1 MNSKQFFK
9 QLGMLLYGIDGIYDE
24 YGRKNKIASTNVLW
38 VLYALNDD
46 EKHSQKD
53 ICDGWSIPRTTINT
67 IIKDLEQQQ
76 MVEMIPIFGKRRKKI
91 RIPDVIVY
99 INGLP
104 LIVIELKS
112 FDEDVINATLEHSYA
127 QLGSNSKHDGY
138 RYDIPTLFN
147 YNVEADV

>member
-1 MNSKQFFK
+1 MVKE
-9 QLGMLLYGIDGIYDE
+9 G
-24 YGRKNKIASTNVLW
+24 KN
-38 VLYALNDD
+38 
-46 EKHSQKD
+46 
-53 ICDGWSIPRTTINT
+53 
-67 IIKDLEQQQ
+67 
-76 MVEMIPIFGKRRKKI
+76 I
-91 RIPDVIVY
+91 RILDVIVY

-112 FDEDVINATLEHSYA
+112 FDEDIINATLEHSYA

>member
-1 MNSKQFFK
+1 MVKE
-9 QLGMLLYGIDGIYDE
+9 G
-24 YGRKNKIASTNVLW
+24 KN
-38 VLYALNDD
+38 
-46 EKHSQKD
+46 
-53 ICDGWSIPRTTINT
+53 
-67 IIKDLEQQQ
+67 
-76 MVEMIPIFGKRRKKI
+76 I

-104 LIVIELKS
+104 LIVMELKS
-112 FDEDVINATLEHSYA
+112 FDEDAINATFEHSYA

>member
-24 YGRKNKIASTNVLW
+24 KRKKSKIASPNVLW

-67 IIKDLEQQQ
+67 IIKDLEKQQ
-76 MVEMIPIFGKRRKKI
+76 MVEMIPIFGKRRKK
-91 RIPDVIVY
+91 Y
-99 INGLP
+99 
-104 LIVIELKS
+104 S
-112 FDEDVINATLEHSYA
+112 FFVT
-127 QLGSNSKHDGY
+127 
-138 RYDIPTLFN
+138 RM
-147 YNVEADV
+147 